1 MKKPEC
7 GLRWWKFIY
16 SPMLSSGFLYH
27 KKNNWFFLFLFTR
40 GKKGKKQE
48 KKLQF
53 L

>member
-1 MKKPEC
+1 MRTPLVEIHI
-7 GLRWWKFIY
+7 LTNAFFWLFI
-16 SPMLSSGFLYH
+16 SQ
-27 KKNNWFFLFLFTR
+27 KNNWFFLFLFTR